1 MDSSKIGKFIKILRN
16 ERNLSQDKLAEMLN
30 ITRQAVSKW
39 ERGLSA
45 PDPLTMKLL
54 SELFEISVDEI
65 IAGARKTKDNKE
77 VFANTLLKMY
87 EENYKKEKRIKRLI
101 IILSSVIIL
110 FLGYYFVNTYNK
122 IKVYLIN
129 GSSENF
135 TMRHG
140 IFLATNNKFYFRLGK
155 FNNGDEKA
163 ISEFHLYYLNE
174 EKERVT
180 LFRSDDSNILLVDEN
195 GYDVYFEYEE
205 LPTIVE
211 NLYLDITYNG
221 IIETMELNLEKDFAN
236 NYLTFFKEDK
246 ISEEEVENKVLTEE
260 MENIEEI
267 EKKILDN
274 FKLNDDHYCYEIN
287 NNYFEY
293 HPLIK
298 VLKMK
303 TGDGNIIY
311 DYYVQNKMLTVTF
324 MKTGERINACWN
336 NDKNIKC
343 EKEIARNNKEKIDY
357 FFDEFEK
364 LLLNFKEGN

>member
-1 MDSSKIGKFIKILRN
+1 MDSSKIGKFIKVLRN

-65 IAGARKTKDNKE
+65 IAGARKTKENKE
-77 VFANTLLKMY
+77 VFDNALLKMY

-155 FNNGDEKA
+155 FNNGDEKE

-174 EKERVT
+174 EKEQVT

-195 GYDVYFEYEE
+195 GYNVYFEYEE

-221 IIETMELNLEKDFAN
+221 VIETMELNLEKDFAN
-236 NYLTFFKEDK
+236 NYLTFFKEEK
-246 ISEEEVENKVLTEE
+246 ISEEENEIKLLNAE
-260 MENIEEI
+260 MENIEKI
-267 EKKILDN
+267 EKKIIDN
-274 FKLNDDHYCYEIN
+274 FKYEN
-287 NNYFEY
+287 GKYYYELEDKVFEY
-293 HPLIK
+293 VVETNLLRMK
-298 VLKMK
+298 DKKKELTWSSYLKN
-303 TGDGNIIY
+303 NIIALEIFHNNHRLNVCWY
-311 DYYVQNKMLTVTF
+311 QETK
-324 MKTGERINACWN
+324 IN
-336 NDKNIKC
+336 C
-343 EKEIARNNKEKIDY
+343 EKETFVNAEL
-357 FFDEFEK
+357 EFEK
-364 LLLNFKEGN
+364 FSSFLKEFFLYLERNN